1 MKSIR
6 LCRSS
11 EFDLDVREDL
21 YELIVDIVHT
31 FNLHESTE
39 MVDPDDIER
48 LADELKELYETY
60 KEKK

>member
-6 LCRSS
+6 LYRSS